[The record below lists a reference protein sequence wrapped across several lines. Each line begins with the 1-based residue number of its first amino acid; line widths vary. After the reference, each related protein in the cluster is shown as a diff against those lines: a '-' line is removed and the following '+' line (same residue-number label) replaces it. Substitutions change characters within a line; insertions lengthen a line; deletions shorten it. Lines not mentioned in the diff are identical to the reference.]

1 MAKKEPVRKRTAEEK
16 LNRKVKLVPE
26 ISATAKDTKSLK
38 RKKKFNRG
46 GFEVYRWAMNEYI
59 FRGIA
64 IETGRYE
71 LLPEMMD
78 RFGMARKSAER
89 VIQTVEGALLIR
101 LPELAESAMAKN
113 YLRLEAIISQAYE
126 EKDKSTLIRAIELE
140 NKMFLNNSKKLEIE
154 TNPDGTQRFKITI
167 GNEGEGEDNTTSE
180 IAALA
185 DGCVQVDGEEA

>member
-1 MAKKEPVRKRTAEEK
+1 MPKKEPARKRTAQEK
-16 LNRKVKLVPE
+16 LSRKANLVPQ
-26 ISATAKDTKSLK
+26 IPVTSKDTKSLK

-64 IETGRYE
+64 IETGKYE
-71 LLPEMMD
+71 LLPEMMEKFD
-78 RFGMARKSAER
+78 MARSSAER

-113 YLRLEAIISQAYE
+113 YLRLEAIISQAYAE
-126 EKDKSTLIRAIELE
+126 QDKSTLMRAIELE
-140 NKMFLNNSKKLEIE
+140 NKMFLNNSRKLEIE
-154 TNPDGTQRFKITI
+154 TNPDGTQRFRITI
-167 GNEGEGEDNTTSE
+167 GNEQEGEDNTTSE

>member
-1 MAKKEPVRKRTAEEK
+1 MPKKEPVRKRTAEEK

-78 RFGMARKSAER
+78 RFNMAKSSAER